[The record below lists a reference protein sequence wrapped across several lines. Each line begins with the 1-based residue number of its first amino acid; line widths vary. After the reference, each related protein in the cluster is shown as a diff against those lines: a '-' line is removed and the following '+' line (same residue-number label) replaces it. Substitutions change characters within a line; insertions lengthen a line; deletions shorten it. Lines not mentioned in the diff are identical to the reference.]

1 MKNKAIIG
9 ISAAVLTAG
18 LGFGAAQLA
27 NADGSSTPPSATSTP
42 SQSGDGSGQSPWGK
56 GHRGE
61 EWRQDLTALAGKLG
75 VDETKLKDAVE
86 AARKA
91 TRPTGDQ
98 TKPSDQTQ
106 AEREAARTAR
116 VAAFAKAL
124 ASELGIDEAKVTSAL
139 QELRTEH
146 QAERA
151 AEDKAVIDQA
161 VTDGKLT
168 QTEADAVQ
176 KAVDAGIVRVGHP
189 GRGR

>member
-18 LGFGAAQLA
+18 LGIGAAQFA
-27 NADGSSTPPSATSTP
+27 SADTTTPTPTP
-42 SQSGDGSGQSPWGK
+42 SVTSSAGQGGDHDSDSTGRGGRSG
-56 GHRGE
+56 
-61 EWRQDLTALAGKLG
+61 ALDKDSSSLATKLG

-91 TRPTGDQ
+91 TRPADDQ
-98 TKPSDQTQ
+98 TKSSDKTQ
-106 AEREAARTAR
+106 AEREAARTER
-116 VAAFAKAL
+116 EAAFAKAL
-124 ASELGIDEAKVTSAL
+124 ASELGIDESKVTSAL
-139 QELRTEH
+139 QELRTER

-151 AEDKAVIDQA
+151 ADDKAVLDQA

-176 KAVDAGIVRVGHP
+176 KAVDAGIVRVHG